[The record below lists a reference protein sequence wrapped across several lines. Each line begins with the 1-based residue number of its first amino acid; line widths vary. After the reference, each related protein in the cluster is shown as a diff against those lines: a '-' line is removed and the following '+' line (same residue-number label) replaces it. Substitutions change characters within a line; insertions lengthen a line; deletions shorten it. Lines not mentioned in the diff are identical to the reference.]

1 MHPHT
6 LRNPPDPPRQCP
18 HFSEILILPSPKFPY
33 TSCWKP
39 PLRASNF
46 SKFSGEDPTAT
57 VNWENHSMAG
67 RGIFKSLILLP
78 PPPPYWMLKI
88 VCTGSQ
94 FSKCLWRP
102 LPSTEKSTGPS
113 NGQGIS
119 TFIAGVAEAIWPP
132 SVHPQ
137 FKCEWHPECIPSW
150 SKGILPLPWSGFGQ
164 QLPCEDDLL
173 QQCKFRFVINVCL
186 IRLFS
191 TSSFG

>member
-1 MHPHT
+1 MFWVGRTPMHPHT

-78 PPPPYWMLKI
+78 PPSPLLDVENCVHRLSIFKMFVKTPTLNWEIYWTFQWPGHLHFHCRCCRSNMASI
-88 VCTGSQ
+88 S
-94 FSKCLWRP
+94 
-102 LPSTEKSTGPS
+102 PSS
-113 NGQGIS
+113 I
-119 TFIAGVAEAIWPP
+119 
-132 SVHPQ
+132 
-137 FKCEWHPECIPSW
+137 
-150 SKGILPLPWSGFGQ
+150 
-164 QLPCEDDLL
+164 
-173 QQCKFRFVINVCL
+173 
-186 IRLFS
+186 
-191 TSSFG
+191 